1 MPWHKKPKKLK
12 IYQQLPTTRCLHEKK
27 TLLQWS
33 HTVLNNGLLRLYTKI
48 STTTS
53 IQQPL
58 SRRWWWWWCKWR
70 ANVLVLTWT
79 SERAPTHSLLLW
91 LGWSLNAYYS
101 TFGVCVCEKGD
112 VFCGLWV
119 VNAIVFVCFKSSLT
133 FTFYSFAGIFFS
145 VLFASMWV
153 NKTHCF
159 GGFARWGG
167 THTQSGVSVRKWVPI
182 C

>member
-1 MPWHKKPKKLK
+1 MESHGALQRPTSTLHQNLYY
-12 IYQQLPTTRCLHEKK
+12 YQHSAAT
-27 TLLQWS
+27 
-33 HTVLNNGLLRLYTKI
+33 
-48 STTTS
+48 
-53 IQQPL
+53 QQAL
-58 SRRWWWWWCKWR
+58 VVVVVQMACKCVS
-70 ANVLVLTWT
+70 AYLD
-79 SERAPTHSLLLW
+79 ERARAHAFFVTLAWLVAQRLLL
-91 LGWSLNAYYS
+91 NVRC
-101 TFGVCVCEKGD
+101 VCVSLCEKGD

-167 THTQSGVSVRKWVPI
+167 THTQSGVSVRK
-182 C
+182 